1 MSLVKKITVL
11 TFGKGLNILVNLL
24 FLPYMARVLSYEDYG
39 SYGQVILI
47 AAFIGAFLSF
57 GLSQIIYVYLS
68 KENNPKE
75 VLFSNLFTLLVMGA
89 LGSIL
94 MFVLSSYTASWFN
107 NPQLSFLVKVFSI
120 SLLFQ
125 LPFQS
130 IISYLIFIGK
140 VKRTVSITVSTNVL
154 KVVLV
159 IASIQLYNSVALA
172 LTAIVITYVF
182 QLLFAYLSIKTA
194 LIFSIDYKK
203 CLNQLKDGFPLGLTA
218 LFGSGILYLDGL
230 MVSKMEGV
238 QAYAI
243 YRNGAIEVPFI
254 ATLYA
259 SIAAIILPEVSK
271 LYHKGALSQIVAL
284 KKKVIMNTMA
294 LIYPIL
300 IFLLFN
306 SQDLIVLY
314 LGDKYESSAIIFLL
328 FNLTLLVRINNYADI
343 LIAANLG
350 RLILRYYSIA
360 FLINALLNYFLI
372 LEFGI
377 IGAAISTVVSLMLL
391 AGLQLFKTLQLLHSS
406 FFEIIHFIKS
416 VEIILV
422 SLASVLLLEF
432 VFQSMTNT
440 TFELILKFT
449 LFCSFIYMYL
459 LKRNLIERN
468 IFLQLLPLRIRKRIK

>member
-11 TFGKGLNILVNLL
+11 TFGKGLNILVNLM

-47 AAFIGAFLSF
+47 AAFVGAFLSF
-57 GLSQIIYVYLS
+57 GLSQIIYVYLT
-68 KENNPKE
+68 KENDPKE
-75 VLFSNLFTLLVMGA
+75 VLFSNLFTLAVMGA
-89 LGSIL
+89 IGSIFML
-94 MFVLSSYTASWFN
+94 VLSNHIGSWFN

-130 IISYLIFIGK
+130 IISYLIYIGK
-140 VKRTVSITVSTNVL
+140 VKRTVSITVSTNIL
-154 KVVLV
+154 KVILV
-159 IASIQLYNSVALA
+159 IAAIQLYNSVALA
-172 LTAIVITYVF
+172 LAAITISYVF
-182 QLLFAYLSIKTA
+182 QLLFAYLSIRKD

-203 CLNQLKDGFPLGLTA
+203 CINQLKDGLPLGLTA

-271 LYHKGALSQIVAL
+271 LYHKGALSEIIRL
-284 KKKVIMNTMA
+284 KRKVIMNTMA
-294 LIYPIL
+294 LVYPIL

-314 LGDKYESSAIIFLL
+314 LGEKYEASAIIFLI

-350 RLILRYYSIA
+350 RLILKYYSIA
-360 FLINALLNYFLI
+360 FIVNAILNYFLI
-372 LEFGI
+372 LKFGI
-377 IGAAISTVVSLMLL
+377 IGAAISTVISLMLL
-391 AGLQLFKTLQLLHSS
+391 AALQFYKTLGLLKTKFISIVS
-406 FFEIIHFIKS
+406 FSKS
-416 VEIILV
+416 IEIILV
-422 SLASVLLLEF
+422 SLGIVLLLEF
-432 VFQSMTNT
+432 IFGNLFNRAM
-440 TFELILKFT
+440 ELLTKFILFS
-449 LFCSFIYMYL
+449 LISYVYL
-459 LKRNLIERN
+459 LKRNLLER
-468 IFLQLLPLRIRKRIK
+468 QLVWQLIPIKKNRTV